1 VKAEQGAKITG
12 IVQNNEVF
20 LIFQNPGIHVLTGDI
35 AEFNIRVDQ
44 ISSDI
49 GCAAHATIKEVRGR
63 VFFLSD
69 VGPRVIVGGQ
79 LPEPLGPAG
88 ADPNSSR
95 IDPVFEQTGV
105 PDEELLILKR
115 AVAVQDRLGEKYI
128 LFLPAESEE
137 SGDKYANSNS
147 VIYTYDYTKDAWLK
161 WNNMNMAGG
170 SAQLDGVIFWIERRY
185 SDFESSVQHIVY
197 KQHNLNDAWDY
208 QDNTVPVEFS
218 YSPQWE
224 ALGEPSVF
232 KKFLTARIFSL
243 EELANNEL
251 DLTVTG
257 EANYIS
263 GVSEFTYDANFGP
276 AGYGQSD
283 YGDVGYGDQ
292 FEPAIRHRLGHKK
305 YRSMRLIFE
314 NENDQENVI
323 VTGWELEIAAPYRP
337 QIKL

>member
-1 VKAEQGAKITG
+1 
-12 IVQNNEVF
+12 
-20 LIFQNPGIHVLTGDI
+20 
-35 AEFNIRVDQ
+35 
-44 ISSDI
+44 
-49 GCAAHATIKEVRGR
+49 
-63 VFFLSD
+63 
-69 VGPRVIVGGQ
+69 
-79 LPEPLGPAG
+79 
-88 ADPNSSR
+88 
-95 IDPVFEQTGV
+95 
-105 PDEELLILKR
+105 
-115 AVAVQDRLGEKYI
+115 
-128 LFLPAESEE
+128 
-137 SGDKYANSNS
+137 
-147 VIYTYDYTKDAWLK
+147 
-161 WNNMNMAGG
+161 M
-170 SAQLDGVIFWIERRY
+170 
-185 SDFESSVQHIVY
+185 
-197 KQHNLNDAWDY
+197 
-208 QDNTVPVEFS
+208 
-218 YSPQWE
+218 
-224 ALGEPSVF
+224 F